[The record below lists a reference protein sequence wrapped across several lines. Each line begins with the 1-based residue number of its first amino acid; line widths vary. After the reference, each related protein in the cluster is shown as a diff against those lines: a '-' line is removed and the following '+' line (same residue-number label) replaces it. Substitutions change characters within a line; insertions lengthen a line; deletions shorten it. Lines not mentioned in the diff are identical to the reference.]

1 MHEQVPRG
9 QHGSGT
15 RHVAESGAGLSTGK
29 TLKLRDGRTLGYAE
43 YGDRDGKPVFGCHG
57 TPGSRLD
64 RHPDDEIAATLGVR
78 LIGID
83 RPGYGLSSFQR
94 GRRLLDWPDDVAQL
108 ADALG
113 IRQFAV
119 LGVSG
124 GGPHAAACAYKIP
137 QRLTRVALVS
147 SVCQIDVPGVF
158 AGMAE
163 INRQSF
169 ALVRRIPWPVLRIIY
184 ARQVR
189 AILRNPEQFAE
200 RLATQL
206 PAVDRAIL
214 ARPDVKGLFMQSL
227 AEAYRSG
234 SRGHAWEDKMVIG
247 RPWRFRPQAITAEVH
262 LWHGE
267 ADVLAPVAMGR
278 YLAEAIPNCT
288 ARFLPGEGHVSLA
301 FTLWREIL
309 TTLAA

>member
-1 MHEQVPRG
+1 MQEQVPRG

-15 RHVAESGAGLSTGK
+15 HHVAESGAGLSTGK

-189 AILRNPEQFAE
+189 AIL
-200 RLATQL
+200 
-206 PAVDRAIL
+206 

-227 AEAYRSG
+227 TEAYRSG
-234 SRGHAWEDKMVIG
+234 SRGHAWEDKMVLG
-247 RPWRFRPQAITAEVH
+247 RPWRFRPQAIPAEVH

-309 TTLAA
+309 TTLVA